1 MAPRAL
7 MLHNSISLGAV
18 NCVEYRVHWVQGFGI
33 TNIICVGAQRI
44 LLA

>member
-1 MAPRAL
+1 MVPQAL

-33 TNIICVGAQRI
+33 IICVGAQRI